1 MAACAT
7 ILSINIYERDLKIQ
21 NNQFMDNI
29 GLIPLNTDVWN
40 NRYVAEVTG
49 YCIEMLKE
57 PLYHLAVFI
66 KKNLTPDRLLGF
78 DVEAI
83 KQLTNC

>member
-1 MAACAT
+1 MEHT
-7 ILSINIYERDLKIQ
+7 
-21 NNQFMDNI
+21 

-40 NRYVAEVTG
+40 NRHVVEVTG
-49 YCIEMLKE
+49 YCIEMLKK
-57 PLYHLAVFI
+57 PLYELAIFI
-66 KKNLTPDRLLGF
+66 KRNLTPDRLQGF